1 MKILVV
7 HNSYQQPGGE
17 DAVFAGET
25 RLLEQHGHTV
35 VPYRRSNHEISSMSA
50 MQRLVMPK
58 EMIHSDSSK
67 REIQKL
73 LRDERPDIVHVHNTF
88 MMISPS
94 VYETC
99 QEMGVP
105 VVQTLH
111 NFRLLCPAWTL
122 CREGHVCEE
131 CVEHGLWRSVWHG
144 CYRNSRFMTASVALM
159 LQVHRGR
166 GTWRESVDGYIALS
180 EFSRRKFATNGFPDK
195 KIHVK
200 PNFVQ
205 QDPGERATP
214 GSYALFVGRL
224 SPEKGV
230 ATLLAAWEK
239 LVPSMSLVIVGEGP
253 ERKSLEAEATSRGL
267 ANVVFK
273 GWLPADE
280 TLKAMKDAAFVV
292 VPSLWYEGFP
302 MTIAEAFACG
312 TPVICSR
319 IGALEEI
326 VSDQRTGLHFVP
338 GDVDDLAS
346 KIGWSA
352 AHPRETAAMGKAA
365 RLEYETHYTAEQN
378 YRRLMQIYS
387 QFVCAPSLN

>member
-1 MKILVV
+1 MKILAV

-25 RLLEQHGHTV
+25 QLLEDHGHTV
-35 VPYRRSNHEISSMSA
+35 VAYRRSNHELETMSA

-58 EMIHSDSSK
+58 QMIHSDRSK

-144 CYRNSRFMTASVALM
+144 CYRNSRFMTAGVALM

-166 GTWRESVDGYIALS
+166 GTWREAVDGYIALS
-180 EFSRRKFATNGFPDK
+180 EFSRRKFSTNGFPGK

-230 ATLLAAWEK
+230 STLLAAWEK
-239 LVPSMSLVIVGEGP
+239 LQPAVPLVIVGEGP
-253 ERKSLEAEATSRGL
+253 ERKSLEVEVSSRGL
-267 ANVVFK
+267 SNVEFR
-273 GWLPADE
+273 GWLPADR
-280 TLKAMKDAAFVV
+280 TMKAMKDAAFLI

-302 MTIAEAFACG
+302 MIIAEAFACG

-326 VSDQRTGLHFVP
+326 VGDQRTGLHFGP

-346 KIGWSA
+346 KIEWSA
-352 AHPRETAAMGKAA
+352 SHPSEIAVMGKAA

-378 YRRLMQIYS
+378 YRMLMQIYN
-387 QFVCAPSLN
+387 QLVCAPSLN

>member
-17 DAVFAGET
+17 DAVFAGEI
-25 RLLEQHGHTV
+25 RLLEDHGHKV
-35 VPYRRSNHEISSMSA
+35 VAYRRSNHELETMSV

-58 EMIHSDSSK
+58 EMIYSDSSK

-122 CREGHVCEE
+122 SREGHVCEE
-131 CVEHGLWRSVWHG
+131 CVEHSLWRGVWHG
-144 CYRNSRFMTASVALM
+144 CYRNSRLMTAGVALM

-205 QDPGERATP
+205 LDPGERAGP
-214 GSYALFVGRL
+214 GSYALYVGRL

-230 ATLLAAWEK
+230 ATLLAAWRK
-239 LVPSMSLVIVGEGP
+239 SRPSLPLVIVGEGP
-253 ERKSLEAEATSRGL
+253 ERKSLEAETSEREL
-267 ANVVFK
+267 SNVEFR
-273 GWLPADE
+273 GWLPADQ
-280 TLKAMKDAAFVV
+280 TLEAVKNAAFLV

-302 MTIAEAFACG
+302 MIIAEAFACG

-319 IGALEEI
+319 LGALEEI
-326 VSDQRTGLHFVP
+326 VSDQHTGLHFVP
-338 GDVDDLAS
+338 GDVDDLAA
-346 KIGWSA
+346 KIDWSFT
-352 AHPRETAAMGKAA
+352 HVQEIAAMGKAA
-365 RLEYETHYTAEQN
+365 RLVYETHYTAEQN
-378 YRRLMQIYS
+378 YRKLMQIYG
-387 QFVCAPSLN
+387 QFVSAPSLN